1 MDYLIIT
8 ILFAY
13 LIYRETI
20 FRFKEIE
27 HASQIKDLMDR
38 VMAKNFEEYKAFVE
52 EPEVKEE
59 PKDESIV
66 DIDDAKEELTNEQE
80 I

>member
-8 ILFAY
+8 LLFAY
-13 LIYRETI
+13 LLFREVS

-27 HASQIKDLMDR
+27 HAKQIKDLMDR
-38 VMAKNFEEYKAFVE
+38 VMAKNFEEYKAYVE

-66 DIDDAKEELTNEQE
+66 DIGDAKEELLNEE
-80 I
+80 N